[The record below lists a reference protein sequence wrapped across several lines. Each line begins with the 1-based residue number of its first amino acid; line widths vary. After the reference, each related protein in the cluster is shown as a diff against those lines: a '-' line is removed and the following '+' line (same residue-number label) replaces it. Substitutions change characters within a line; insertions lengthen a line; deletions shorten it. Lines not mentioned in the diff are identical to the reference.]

1 MKDFPWWVLLL
12 NGILLIPVLLCPLFL
27 FGGLYVF
34 RSENTALQ
42 AVNYVLVQLVWMLP
56 VILGFKSLDLYRRG
70 WTVKSISLSVIT
82 LVLTIL
88 YLYFL
93 LA

>member
-34 RSENTALQ
+34 RSENQVLQ

-70 WTVKSISLSVIT
+70 WTVKSVSLSVIT

>member
-12 NGILLIPVLLCPLFL
+12 NGLLLIPILLCPLFL

-34 RSENTALQ
+34 RSENVVWQ

-56 VILGFKSLDLYRRG
+56 VILGFKSMDLYRRG
-70 WTVKSISLSVIT
+70 WTAKSVVLSGVT
-82 LVLTIL
+82 LILTAL
-88 YLYFL
+88 YLWFL

>member
-34 RSENTALQ
+34 RSENTVLQ

-70 WTVKSISLSVIT
+70 WIVKSVSLSVIT
-82 LVLTIL
+82 LVLTTL